1 MVDEGRT
8 VDASFIVL
16 TEYRIYAFPGKQ
28 TDKCL
33 PVATA
38 TVHGKSHFVPN
49 LRLPFFCL
57 ILTNVVTDTLF
68 QFLIPIAFPDKG
80 RLDGCAKRF
89 ALVIHH
95 GIDDAVIRHS
105 IKFAFHLLRF
115 DIEAGEQC
123 AVLPERLETVRAEH
137 ALYDIGHL
145 LLYITALV
153 VRFFQVRFKQFLP
166 FVLHLLQSE
175 LPFQFPAGF
184 H

>member
-1 MVDEGRT
+1 MVNEGRT

-68 QFLIPIAFPDKG
+68 QSLIPVAFPDKG
-80 RLDGCAKRF
+80 RLDGC
-89 ALVIHH
+89 
-95 GIDDAVIRHS
+95 
-105 IKFAFHLLRF
+105 
-115 DIEAGEQC
+115 
-123 AVLPERLETVRAEH
+123 T
-137 ALYDIGHL
+137 
-145 LLYITALV
+145 
-153 VRFFQVRFKQFLP
+153 
-166 FVLHLLQSE
+166 
-175 LPFQFPAGF
+175 
-184 H
+184 